1 MAASARPRAS
11 RRAKG
16 GEEQAMDS
24 DGQDERYGWRIWQGA
39 GAVGRLAAIACAV
52 GGTSIA
58 FAYTGGWIAPD
69 RLSPTKI
76 VDRFEAI
83 GGRHEGFRRNHAKG
97 MCIAGNFASSGQ
109 GAALSSADLF
119 RAGQVPVIGRFS
131 FAGGDPFMADT
142 DGAVRALGLQF
153 RLANG
158 EEWRTAMINLP
169 VFPASTPEA
178 FYGLLAATAPVPG
191 TGKPDPALVK
201 AFMDQHPDTVAA
213 LGRIKSEPPTTGFS
227 DARYH
232 ALNTLLFRQGSTTT
246 PVRISLLPVAPPATG
261 AAGAPAADRN
271 RLFDALAGDIQK
283 APLRWTLVATIG
295 KPGDSTRDPTKE
307 WPSDRQQVTLGTL
320 TIDRVSAEA
329 PHSCRDLT
337 FDPLVLP
344 AGIGASDDPILN
356 ARSGSYS
363 ESLVRRSGETKHPS
377 AVTAA
382 EIAGAKR

>member
-1 MAASARPRAS
+1 
-11 RRAKG
+11 
-16 GEEQAMDS
+16 MDS
-24 DGQDERYGWRIWQGA
+24 DGQDERYGLRIWQDA
-39 GAVGRLAAIACAV
+39 GAVARLAAIACAV
-52 GGTSIA
+52 GVTSIA

-69 RLSPTKI
+69 RLSPAKI
-76 VDRFEAI
+76 VDRFETI

-109 GAALSSADLF
+109 GATLSSADLF
-119 RAGQVPVIGRFS
+119 RTGQVPVIGRFS
-131 FAGGDPFMADT
+131 FAGGDPFMPDT

-178 FYGLLAATAPVPG
+178 FYGLLGATRPAPG
-191 TGKPDPALVK
+191 SDKPDPALVK

-213 LGRIKSEPPTTGFS
+213 LGRIKAEPPTAGFS

-232 ALNTLLFRQGSTTT
+232 ALNTFLFRQGSTTT
-246 PVRISLLPVAPPATG
+246 PVRISLLPVAPPP
-261 AAGAPAADRN
+261 AGTADAPASDRN
-271 RLFDALAGDIQK
+271 RLFDALSGDIQK
-283 APLRWTLVATIG
+283 APLRWTLVAAIG

-307 WPSDRQQVTLGTL
+307 WPADRQQVTLGTL

-329 PHSCRDLT
+329 PHNCRDLT

-344 AGIGASDDPILN
+344 TGIGASDDPILH

-363 ESLVRRSGETKHPS
+363 ESLVRRSGEIKPPS